1 MTNETFSLLTE
12 EEKQT
17 KLKAVLNTKAD
28 GRLTEEELRDILMAV
43 SVNRQYS
50 VVVCQDSKV
59 FNSLL
64 TLKDSWRGRTVFGQA
79 LVGTVDYPGKLFRMD
94 EAAAVMLSDTS
105 DMDAARML
113 YIYIP
118 QSRFQKGTINHG

>member
-1 MTNETFSLLTE
+1 MTNEIFGLLTE

-43 SVNRQYS
+43 SANRQYS

-59 FNSLL
+59 FDSLL
-64 TLKDSWRGRTVFGQA
+64 TLTGSWRGRTVFGQA
-79 LVGTVDYPGKLFRMD
+79 LIGTTDYPGKLFCMD
-94 EAAAVMLSDTS
+94 EAAAVVLSDSSNT
-105 DMDAARML
+105 DAARML

-118 QSRFQKGTINHG
+118 QSRFQKGTVNHG